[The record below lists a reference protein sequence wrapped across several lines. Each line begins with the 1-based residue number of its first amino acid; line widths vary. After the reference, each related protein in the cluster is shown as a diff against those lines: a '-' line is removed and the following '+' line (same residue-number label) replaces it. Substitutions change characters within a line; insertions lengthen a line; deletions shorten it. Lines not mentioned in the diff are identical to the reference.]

1 MYIVI
6 NKCVTAVILSNFY
19 RHYFHNHSTSDIS
32 VFGCIGVLYFKGTSP
47 EIWHIPPWDTLCT
60 CLLRLLCSVRT
71 PSHGLC
77 PIKGQ
82 WLGPCSQVRAWNQ
95 FLSLSLCT
103 TRTTPQYQM
112 LVIHPALYL
121 SSYVLPRDP
130 QGRLTS
136 NKTLNRTVS
145 SKLVGNFISLYPSMP
160 RDPVQPHCVLGRDII
175 QCRLALSHKWGHC
188 FSSRRCFQS
197 CLAVRANTNIIL
209 WPILS
214 FSFMNAG

>member
-1 MYIVI
+1 M
-6 NKCVTAVILSNFY
+6 CVRLKRRPHTHTQEVDWGFLLSTTLPAN
-19 RHYFHNHSTSDIS
+19 
-32 VFGCIGVLYFKGTSP
+32 GVGLLLSP
-47 EIWHIPPWDTLCT
+47 ITYK
-60 CLLRLLCSVRT
+60 CLLGLLCPVRR

-82 WLGPCSQVRAWNQ
+82 WLGPRSQVRARNQ

-136 NKTLNRTVS
+136 NKTLNKTVS
-145 SKLVGNFISLYPSMP
+145 SKLVGNFISLYPSMT
-160 RDPVQPHCVLGRDII
+160 RNPVQPHSVLGRDTRWFRYDQDWFVCKSGDISPNHI
-175 QCRLALSHKWGHC
+175 WTTYHSMPCGTVAQMGT
-188 FSSRRCFQS
+188 FF
-197 CLAVRANTNIIL
+197 
-209 WPILS
+209 
-214 FSFMNAG
+214 